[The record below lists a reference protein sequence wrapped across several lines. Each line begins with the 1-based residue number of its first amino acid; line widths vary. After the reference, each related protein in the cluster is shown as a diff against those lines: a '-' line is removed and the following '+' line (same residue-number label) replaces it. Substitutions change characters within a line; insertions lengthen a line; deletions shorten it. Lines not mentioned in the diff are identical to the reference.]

1 MIPNEIIDNT
11 KVKGLDNSNADN
23 KITGRT
29 DRAETDAIFHIS
41 FTGYVSRKLDSIV
54 ARDLFM
60 TSIVDIQVTKT
71 VENGIPNSL
80 LSHSRVVN
88 NQ

>member
-1 MIPNEIIDNT
+1 MDKT

-29 DRAETDAIFHIS
+29 DSTETDAIFHIS

-60 TSIVDIQVTKT
+60 TIIVDIQVTNT
-71 VENGIPNSL
+71 VENGIPNKRLPPSK
-80 LSHSRVVN
+80 VVN

>member
-1 MIPNEIIDNT
+1 MDKT

-29 DRAETDAIFHIS
+29 DNAETDAIFHIS
-41 FTGYVSRKLDSIV
+41 FRGYVSKKLDFIIV
-54 ARDLFM
+54 KDLFI
-60 TSIVDIQVTKT
+60 TIIVDTQVTNT
-71 VENGIPNSL
+71 VEKGIPNNR
-80 LSHSRVVN
+80 LSPSKVIN

>member
-1 MIPNEIIDNT
+1 MDKT
-11 KVKGLDNSNADN
+11 KVRELDNSNADN

-29 DRAETDAIFHIS
+29 DSAETDAIFHIS

-54 ARDLFM
+54 VRDLFM
-60 TSIVDIQVTKT
+60 TIIVDIQVTNT
-71 VENGIPNSL
+71 VENGIPSRR
-80 LSHSRVVN
+80 LSPSKVVN

>member
-1 MIPNEIIDNT
+1 MDKT
-11 KVKGLDNSNADN
+11 KVRGLDNSNADN

-29 DRAETDAIFHIS
+29 DNTDTDAIFHIS
-41 FTGYVSRKLDSIV
+41 STGYVSRKLDSIV

-60 TSIVDIQVTKT
+60 TSIVDIQVTNT
-71 VENGIPNSL
+71 VENGIPNNR
-80 LSHSRVVN
+80 LSPSKVVN

>member
-1 MIPNEIIDNT
+1 MDKT
-11 KVKGLDNSNADN
+11 KVRGLDNSNADN

-29 DRAETDAIFHIS
+29 DNTDTDAIFHIS

-60 TSIVDIQVTKT
+60 TRIVDIQVTNT
-71 VENGIPNSL
+71 VENGIPNKR
-80 LSHSRVVN
+80 LSPSKVVN

>member
-1 MIPNEIIDNT
+1 MDNT
-11 KVKGLDNSNADN
+11 KVRGLDNSNADN

-41 FTGYVSRKLDSIV
+41 FTGNVSKKLDSIV
-54 ARDLFM
+54 ERDLFT
-60 TSIVDIQVTKT
+60 TSIVDIQVTNT
-71 VENGIPNSL
+71 VENGIPNKR
-80 LSHSRVVN
+80 LSPSKVVN

>member
-1 MIPNEIIDNT
+1 MDKT

-29 DRAETDAIFHIS
+29 DSTETDAIFHIS

-60 TSIVDIQVTKT
+60 TIIVDIQVTNT
-71 VENGIPNSL
+71 VENGIPNKR
-80 LSHSRVVN
+80 LSPSKVVN

>member
-1 MIPNEIIDNT
+1 MDKT

-29 DRAETDAIFHIS
+29 DSTETDAIFHIS

-60 TSIVDIQVTKT
+60 TRIVDIQVTNT
-71 VENGIPNSL
+71 VENGIPNKR
-80 LSHSRVVN
+80 LSPSKVVN

>member
-23 KITGRT
+23 KITGRI

-80 LSHSRVVN
+80 LSPSRVVN

>member
-1 MIPNEIIDNT
+1 MDKT

-29 DRAETDAIFHIS
+29 DSTETDAIFHIS
-41 FTGYVSRKLDSIV
+41 FRGYVSRKLDSIV

-60 TSIVDIQVTKT
+60 TSIVDIQVTNT
-71 VENGIPNSL
+71 VENGIPNKR
-80 LSHSRVVN
+80 LSPSKVVN
-88 NQ
+88 SQ

>member
-29 DRAETDAIFHIS
+29 DITDTDVIFHIS

-60 TSIVDIQVTKT
+60 TIIVDIQVTNT
-71 VENGIPNSL
+71 VENGIP
-80 LSHSRVVN
+80 SRRFSPSKVVN

>member
-1 MIPNEIIDNT
+1 MDKT

-29 DRAETDAIFHIS
+29 DSAESDAIFHIS
-41 FTGYVSRKLDSIV
+41 TTGYVSRKLVFIV
-54 ARDLFM
+54 AKDLFITM
-60 TSIVDIQVTKT
+60 IVEIQVTNT
-71 VENGIPNSL
+71 VESGIPNSR
-80 LSHSRVVN
+80 LSPSRVVS

>member
-1 MIPNEIIDNT
+1 MDKT

-29 DRAETDAIFHIS
+29 DRADTDAIFHIS

-60 TSIVDIQVTKT
+60 TRIVDIQVTNT
-71 VENGIPNSL
+71 VENGIPNKR
-80 LSHSRVVN
+80 LSPSKVVS

>member
-1 MIPNEIIDNT
+1 MIPNEIIDKI
-11 KVKGLDNSNADN
+11 KVCGLDNSNADN
-23 KITGRT
+23 KMTGRT
-29 DRAETDAIFHIS
+29 DSAETDAIFHIS
-41 FTGYVSRKLDSIV
+41 FTGYVSRKLDSII

-60 TSIVDIQVTKT
+60 TSIVDIQVTNT

-80 LSHSRVVN
+80 LSPSRVVN

>member
-1 MIPNEIIDNT
+1 MDKT

-29 DRAETDAIFHIS
+29 DSTETDAIFHIS

-54 ARDLFM
+54 TRDLFM
-60 TSIVDIQVTKT
+60 TIIVDIQVTNT
-71 VENGIPNSL
+71 VENGIPNKR
-80 LSHSRVVN
+80 LSPSKVVN

>member
-1 MIPNEIIDNT
+1 MDKT

-29 DRAETDAIFHIS
+29 DSTETDAIFHIS

-60 TSIVDIQVTKT
+60 TIIVEIQVTKT
-71 VENGIPNSL
+71 VENGIPSNR
-80 LSHSRVVN
+80 LSPSKVVN